1 MLTIA
6 EEKQDEFDKYL
17 NMKRISFWAALA
29 VISFAVS
36 ACGGG
41 GGNDGEDK
49 PLDPEPTKPVEE
61 VDPPISEPLVAP
73 VARIDDGRH
82 VTAYVTYYGSLIP
95 DASVI
100 THINYAFAELYM
112 VDGVYQK
119 FDLQGTKTR
128 FQNIVNLKKTYPQL
142 KICLSFTHGVA
153 NSNNKQGGSFSMLCK
168 SDENM
173 QKFAEDCLA
182 FLKEWGIDGIDLDW
196 EFPGLSWS
204 GAACDVSCDTDNYV
218 KLVKKLREVL
228 GDKYEISYAGYCM
241 DKVQVSGG
249 YRYIDIA
256 GMDKY
261 VDYVNIMT
269 YDLDEA
275 PHHHSALS
283 DTRAYKDCN
292 RAVNAY
298 LNAGVKPNKIVLGIP
313 FYGRHSF
320 STSPTAVSYKGILN
334 LDPKKY
340 RRNKWDATANC
351 PYVETMQGVF
361 YMGYDNPKSIGIK
374 GNWARQKG
382 LLGLMY
388 WEYDQDDSKGTLR
401 TAVWNAV
408 MTP

>member
-1 MLTIA
+1 
-6 EEKQDEFDKYL
+6 
-17 NMKRISFWAALA
+17 MKRISFWAAIA
-29 VISFAVS
+29 VVAMTVS

-41 GGNDGEDK
+41 GGGNKGDD
-49 PLDPEPTKPVEE
+49 LTPEPAKPVEE
-61 VDPPISEPLVAP
+61 VDPPINEPLVAP

-95 DASVI
+95 DASVL
-100 THINYAFAELYM
+100 THICYAFAELYM

-119 FDLQGTKTR
+119 FDLQGTKSR
-128 FQNIVNLKKTYPQL
+128 FQNIANLKKIYPNL
-142 KICLSFTHGVA
+142 KISLSFTHSVA
-153 NSNNKQGGSFSMLCK
+153 NSNNKQGGSFSALCK
-168 SDENM
+168 SEENM

-204 GAACDVSCDTDNYV
+204 GAACDPSCDTENYV

-228 GDKYEISYAGYCM
+228 GDKYELSYAGYCKN
-241 DKVQVSGG
+241 KVAVTGG
-249 YRYIDIA
+249 YCYNDIA
-256 GMDKY
+256 EMDKY

-283 DTRAYKDCN
+283 DTRAYMDCN
-292 RAVNAY
+292 RAVNSY
-298 LNAGVKPNKIVLGIP
+298 LSAGVNPKKLVLGIP
-313 FYGRHSF
+313 FYGRRSF
-320 STSPTAVSYKGILN
+320 STSPREYTYKKIIT
-334 LDPKKY
+334 LDPKQF

-388 WEYDQDDSKGTLR
+388 WEYDQDDAKGTLR